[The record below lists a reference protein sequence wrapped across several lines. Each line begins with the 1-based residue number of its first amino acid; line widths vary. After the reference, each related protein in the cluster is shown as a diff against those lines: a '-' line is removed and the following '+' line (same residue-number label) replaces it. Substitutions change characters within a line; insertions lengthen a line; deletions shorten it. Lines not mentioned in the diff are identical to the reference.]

1 MVEDEKCANYK
12 IQNPCTRMFG
22 DLIKSVLSCDNNG
35 EKLCKRL
42 REYTAHSD
50 VKEQTINAMLATL
63 KDESVTKDPN
73 FR

>member
-1 MVEDEKCANYK
+1 
-12 IQNPCTRMFG
+12 MFG
-22 DLIKSVLSCDNNG
+22 DLIKTVLSSDNNG
-35 EKLCKRL
+35 EKLCKRI

-63 KDESVTKDPN
+63 KDKTVPKDSK

>member
-1 MVEDEKCANYK
+1 MVEDEKCASYK

-50 VKEQTINAMLATL
+50 VKEQTINALLATL
-63 KDESVTKDPN
+63 KDKSVTKDPN